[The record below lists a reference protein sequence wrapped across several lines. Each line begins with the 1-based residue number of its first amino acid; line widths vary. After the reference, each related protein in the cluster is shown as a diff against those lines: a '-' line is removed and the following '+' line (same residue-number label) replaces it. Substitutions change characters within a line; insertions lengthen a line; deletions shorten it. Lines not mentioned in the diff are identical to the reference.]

1 MSPCQQNTGWLFFL
15 WLFLLFWLAGT
26 ARTRPAPPRD
36 PVTLLPRLALI
47 AIVCGLGTA
56 SHTLPRICK
65 AFHLQCEQASHLICT
80 TLKRIAYCY
89 FKSWPLLI
97 PKRGKKKK
105 NQYSLSSSLLCMLL
119 HVSITLPLLTVCSGI
134 WQLFQQSCSDSLAL
148 APLPFPPS

>member
-26 ARTRPAPPRD
+26 ARTRPTPPRD

-80 TLKRIAYCY
+80 TLKHIAYCY

-97 PKRGKKKK
+97 PKRGKKI
-105 NQYSLSSSLLCMLL
+105 NILYLAACSVCFSMFPSLFRYWLFALEFGSSF
-119 HVSITLPLLTVCSGI
+119 
-134 WQLFQQSCSDSLAL
+134 FQQSCSDSLAL
-148 APLPFPPS
+148 APLPFPPSW